1 MTKRRCTVN
10 KIKIALAEC
19 GGRVSDAAQ
28 KLGCDAHA
36 LRSRIEGSPDLQKIL
51 EHIRED
57 QVDLAE
63 SRLME
68 RIDKG
73 ELSAITFFLKCQG
86 RRRGWVEKQLTDQ
99 AVNQCVDIRIVPD
112 AP

>member
-1 MTKRRCTVN
+1 MTKRRCTLN
-10 KIKIALAEC
+10 EIKAALAEC

-28 KLGCDAHA
+28 KLGCDPHT
-36 LRSRIEGSPDLQKIL
+36 LRSRIERSPDLQKTL
-51 EHIRED
+51 DHIRED

-63 SRLME
+63 SRLLE

-99 AVNQCVDIRIVPD
+99 AINQLVEIRIVPD
-112 AP
+112 TP